1 MSGSPEHRMDRID
14 RVDRIKR
21 ITCRTVV
28 QSQRLMA
35 EKKEQLPADRT
46 EAAVNHRPT
55 QTTL

>member
-1 MSGSPEHRMDRID
+1 MDRID

-21 ITCRTVV
+21 ISCRTVV

-35 EKKEQLPADRT
+35 EKNEQLPADRT